1 VKYVDDLVLLAKEER
16 ALQDMMNR
24 LTETGRC
31 YGMGTNVRK
40 PQVIRPQG
48 NHPHYSS

>member
-1 VKYVDDLVLLAKEER
+1 VKYADDLVLLAKDET

-24 LTETGRC
+24 LIGTGRC
-31 YGMGTNVRK
+31 YGVEINVKK